1 MQPQRRKIVDIL
13 KQQGPVTVEVL
24 SQLLGITTVTVR
36 HHLDVLRA
44 EGLVGEPVVQH
55 RSTSGRPQHVYE
67 LTEKADE
74 LFPRK
79 YDTLANVLLA
89 EIRQHCDHR
98 VANVIFEG
106 AVARLVADAP
116 LPQPDE
122 PMQTRVEK
130 AVEFL
135 NQKGYVA
142 HWEPHP
148 RGYVIHTRNC
158 PFDGLASGNPELCS
172 MDLRL
177 MGSLMGIPL
186 ERVCHMTAGDSSCA
200 YLAPAEIMQTS

>member
-24 SQLLGITTVTVR
+24 SQTLGITTVTVR

-44 EGLVGEPVVQH
+44 EGMVGEPVVQH
-55 RSTSGRPQHVYE
+55 RSTSGRPQHVYT

-79 YDTLANVLLA
+79 YDMLANVLLA
-89 EIRQHCDHR
+89 EIRQHCDDR

-116 LPQPDE
+116 PPLPDDSLETKVQ
-122 PMQTRVEK
+122 K
-130 AVEFL
+130 AVDFL

-142 HWEPHP
+142 HWESHP
-148 RGYVIHTRNC
+148 RGYLIHTRNC
-158 PFDGLASGNPELCS
+158 PFDGLAANNPELCS

-177 MGSLMGIPL
+177 MGSLMGLPL
-186 ERVCHMTAGDSSCA
+186 ERVCHMIKGDSSCA
-200 YLAPAEIMQTS
+200 YLAPWTN